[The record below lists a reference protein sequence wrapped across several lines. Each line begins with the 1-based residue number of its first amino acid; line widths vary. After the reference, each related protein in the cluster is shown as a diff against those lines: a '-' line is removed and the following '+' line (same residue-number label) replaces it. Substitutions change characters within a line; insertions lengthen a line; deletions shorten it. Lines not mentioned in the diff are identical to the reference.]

1 MAFCSKC
8 GSPLPPDARFCANC
22 GAAFQK
28 QQANPQD
35 GDFSAPQRAQTSTAQ
50 SAPVSTPPSY
60 EAPPATQP
68 AAQPYTQPYTQSY
81 TYSYEPPRSRR
92 VMNMEN
98 ASRLHVFIASISSLL
113 LKLVISIGCSVAA
126 LIAVEISLDIENSF
140 SALAVYLSIPALF
153 MTGILIIR
161 AQGSK
166 TGYFATGGFSMI
178 SIVSIITAVFLFL
191 FAFAFQVTSFNS
203 DSESAIIPLVSFS
216 MAVVCVLGGIAFIM
230 LSTLCSKF
238 KRYLYDIETPRP
250 SGFLVVC
257 FWIIG
262 ITLAL
267 LSVMG
272 IFSINFSRDMAYRL
286 SLILFLVCI
295 AGSCIVTAVLLR
307 KLRQEFPY

>member
-22 GAAFQK
+22 GSALQK

-35 GDFSAPQRAQTSTAQ
+35 GDFSAPQGTQASIAQNT
-50 SAPVSTPPSY
+50 PVSAPPSY

-68 AAQPYTQPYTQSY
+68 YTQSY
-81 TYSYEPPRSRR
+81 SYSYESPRSRR
-92 VMNMEN
+92 VVNMEN

-178 SIVSIITAVFLFL
+178 SIVSIITAVFLFIL
-191 FAFAFQVTSFNS
+191 AFVFQIEFFTVKA
-203 DSESAIIPLVSFS
+203 ESVFIKFLIFIV
-216 MAVVCVLGGIAFIM
+216 AVVFVLGGIAFIM

-262 ITLAL
+262 GAMTL

-272 IFSINFSRDMAYRL
+272 IFSIDFSRDMAYRL
-286 SLILFLVCI
+286 STILFLVFT
-295 AGSCIVTAVLLR
+295 AASCIVTAVLLR